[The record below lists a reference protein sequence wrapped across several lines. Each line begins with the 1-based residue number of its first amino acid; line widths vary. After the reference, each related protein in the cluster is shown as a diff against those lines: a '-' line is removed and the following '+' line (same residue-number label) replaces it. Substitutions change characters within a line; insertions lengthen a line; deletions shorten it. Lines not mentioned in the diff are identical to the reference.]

1 MKKLLTAI
9 VLLTLVST
17 VFGAEIKTEIKVEAT
32 KIKPG
37 KSQAMRKTGKNPF
50 RDGELYYNAMPS
62 TPAQGTAVK
71 VIETKDDTDYICK
84 IYELDTP
91 GIVYEIKELLRPTI
105 DKEDGKILS
114 ICNADTLKQYLIVTA
129 PIFQF
134 SFIEDVIFSLDQ
146 KGTRAVKSGSKY
158 LVYECEHR
166 LASDLQKLL
175 DGTLL
180 SGYGNLV
187 IDDSVNK
194 IILKD
199 SPSWTDHAAKYLPMF
214 DVPPKMV
221 RVEAEIIEI
230 EAGEKF
236 DFGLA
241 LEAWK
246 EALPEEINMDIDWNE
261 SKAGGGGG
269 PGGWARS
276 VAQAVRINGMR
287 PKAMANFINYLVK
300 TGNAKVVST
309 PTIVAMNGK
318 EGTISSRDTVT
329 YTAYSSPE
337 EPLHKQT
344 EVGLELKIKP
354 IIASKTISLNIIA
367 TINSLV
373 GYSESGAPIVNSRET
388 TADIILQ
395 DGELFALS
403 GLKKDT
409 ITKSNSGVPIL
420 QKIPLLGYFF
430 RHEIDVKSTK
440 EIVVFLT
447 PKRVTANTSVEDR
460 EREILKSIKS
470 EINQPPKSGTEKFI
484 DRVILNKIDL

>member
-1 MKKLLTAI
+1 MKKVLSATI
-9 VLLTLVST
+9 VLVLVLSST
-17 VFGAEIKTEIKVEAT
+17 VFGASIKTEIKIATPKIEAQ
-32 KIKPG
+32 KAPRIKG
-37 KSQAMRKTGKNPF
+37 DKNPF
-50 RDGELYYNAMPS
+50 VDGELYYNAMPS

-71 VIETKDDTDYICK
+71 VIETKDDMDYICK
-84 IYELDTP
+84 IYELETP

-105 DKEDGKILS
+105 DKEKGKILS
-114 ICNADTLKQYLIVTA
+114 ICNADTLKQYLIITA

-134 SFIEDVIFSLDQ
+134 PYFEDVIFSLDQ

-158 LVYECEHR
+158 LVYECKHR
-166 LASDLQKLL
+166 LASELQQLL

-187 IDDSVNK
+187 IDDTVNK

-199 SPSWTDHAAKYLPMF
+199 SPSWTDHAANYLPMF

-230 EAGEKF
+230 EAGENF

-261 SKAGGGGG
+261 GKSGGGGG
-269 PGGWARS
+269 PSGWARS
-276 VAQAVRINGMR
+276 IAQAVRINGMR
-287 PKAMANFINYLVK
+287 PKAMANFINYLVR

-318 EGTISSRDTVT
+318 EGTIASRDTVS
-329 YTAYSSPE
+329 YTSYSTPD

-354 IIASKTISLNIIA
+354 VIGSETISLDITA
-367 TINSLV
+367 TINSLI
-373 GYSESGAPIVNSRET
+373 GYSESGAPIINSRET
-388 TADIILQ
+388 TADVILE

-403 GLKKDT
+403 GLKKDM
-409 ITKSNSGVPIL
+409 ISKMNSGVPIL
-420 QKIPLLGYFF
+420 QRIPLIGYFF

-440 EIVVFLT
+440 EIIVFLT
-447 PKRVTANTSVEDR
+447 PKKVTSKTGVEDR
-460 EREILKSIKS
+460 ERKLLNSVKT
-470 EINQPPKSGTEKFI
+470 EINQSSKSGSKQFV
-484 DRVILNKIDL
+484 DRVLLNKID